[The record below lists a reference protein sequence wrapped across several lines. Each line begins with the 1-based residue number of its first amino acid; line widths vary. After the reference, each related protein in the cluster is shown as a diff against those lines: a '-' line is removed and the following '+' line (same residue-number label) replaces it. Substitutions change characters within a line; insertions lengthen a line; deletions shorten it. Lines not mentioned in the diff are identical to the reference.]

1 MSKIITSKN
10 RTKRE
15 TITLRAAA
23 LFRKKGFAG
32 TTMRELAEEMGIEAS
47 SLYNHIGSKFEMLEE
62 ICFRVAESFHSHLD
76 EVEKKQQSPTT
87 SIESLIRFHINM
99 MLDDFDSVY
108 VANHEWKQLKEPELS
123 SFLQLRKN
131 YENRMIEMVTKGM
144 ELKQFSQGN
153 ASVIVFTIL
162 SALRGL
168 ELWQRHKKNITK
180 EELEKTMTKQ
190 LLHGILKT
198 N

>member
-1 MSKIITSKN
+1 
-10 RTKRE
+10 
-15 TITLRAAA
+15 
-23 LFRKKGFAG
+23 
-32 TTMRELAEEMGIEAS
+32 
-47 SLYNHIGSKFEMLEE
+47 
-62 ICFRVAESFHSHLD
+62 
-76 EVEKKQQSPTT
+76 
-87 SIESLIRFHINM
+87 
-99 MLDDFDSVY
+99 
-108 VANHEWKQLKEPELS
+108 
-123 SFLQLRKN
+123 
-131 YENRMIEMVTKGM
+131 MVTKGM